1 MVEATL
7 LFTGNYDVSL
17 LSSMRFAYL
26 TGHPRALPLRRI
38 EITEHVSTIVNSETT
53 SLARRW
59 LAIKNCFQHIPAIS
73 SHVPAIATTFISTRI
88 RQSSMKPVTKGHVI
102 FCELP
107 VVTPS
112 EFQIS
117 ASSFRET
124 VRKFYFILREK
135 YAGNT
140 NRVLCRNRHIQ
151 TFRSFGSTK
160 VNTRNDWWRV
170 LLAYP
175 LSSFVNESRQV
186 VQSCPLSDVS

>member
-107 VVTPS
+107 WCPVNSKYPPVRFAKRFGNFISSYVKNTLEIQIVSFAEIVTS
-112 EFQIS
+112 RRCVSIIWVNEGKYSKWLVASSTCIS
-117 ASSFRET
+117 ALEFR
-124 VRKFYFILREK
+124 
-135 YAGNT
+135 
-140 NRVLCRNRHIQ
+140 
-151 TFRSFGSTK
+151 
-160 VNTRNDWWRV
+160 
-170 LLAYP
+170 
-175 LSSFVNESRQV
+175 
-186 VQSCPLSDVS
+186 